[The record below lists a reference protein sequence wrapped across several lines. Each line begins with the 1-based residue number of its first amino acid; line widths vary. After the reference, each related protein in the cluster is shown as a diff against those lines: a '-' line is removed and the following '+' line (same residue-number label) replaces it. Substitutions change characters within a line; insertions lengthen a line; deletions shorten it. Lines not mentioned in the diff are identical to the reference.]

1 MEANQILQS
10 DILDILFDGKNKL
23 YGAYQLRKNYNQ
35 RISKALLSMIG
46 FILLFIAG
54 SIIEKKFR
62 KNETFVQQ
70 ISHGIILK
78 NMAVDKPK
86 PLPKLP
92 TPPVRKATL
101 QVTRPTI
108 IKDKLVTETP
118 PDVKQIEAAI
128 IGVKTID
135 GPKPG
140 LGIVNPPTEIIGS
153 NVIAKPVNKNS
164 DDKKRFMPIEI
175 EATFPGGSGAW
186 QKFIRRA
193 IESELGEF
201 SESDYGTCMVK
212 FIVDTN
218 GNVSNVEATT
228 TKSSRLAEIAVQAI
242 KKGPKW
248 VPAMQ
253 NGHYVTATRYQ
264 PITLNNPDQ

>member
-23 YGAYQLRKNYNQ
+23 YGAYQLRKNYNK

-54 SIIEKKFR
+54 SIIEKNFR
-62 KNETFVQQ
+62 KNQIIVQQ
-70 ISHGIILK
+70 ISPGIILK

-86 PLPKLP
+86 PQPKLP
-92 TPPVRKATL
+92 TPPIRVATL
-101 QVTRPTI
+101 QVTLPTI
-108 IKDKLVTETP
+108 VKDKLVSETP

-128 IGVKTID
+128 IGVKTVD
-135 GPKPG
+135 GSKPG
-140 LGIVNPPTEIIGS
+140 IGIVNPPTEITGS
-153 NVIAKPVNKNS
+153 NVIANPVNKNS
-164 DDKKRFMPIEI
+164 DEKKKFMPIEI
-175 EATFPGGSGAW
+175 EATFPGGPDAW

-193 IESELGEF
+193 VESDLGEF
-201 SESDYGTCMVK
+201 SESDYGTCMIK

-228 TKSSRLAEIAVQAI
+228 MKSSRLAEIAVQSI

-248 VPAMQ
+248 IPAMQ
-253 NGHYVTATRYQ
+253 NGHYVTAIRYQ